1 MKTFK
6 SVLETLHIASGKLS
20 ELAEP
25 VSDIEKRLIDMHQ
38 VEVQDYVI
46 PQEHV
51 FKGNID
57 TQPRLADQSLETSQD
72 NYDSYR
78 EESVEISE
86 APGKYTK
93 RGDKELY
100 QWGDVNQ
107 ALMDAGANMRIISNV
122 LTKLSKK
129 DVGLHEETLLE
140 GPSDKWMTPLIT
152 AIEKHKDKPEFMR
165 FVVQYEAWMETYDRA
180 HKKLRNSKGIEGKL
194 MNSILDAVG
203 ISESLINESV
213 KEEPQMLEESSDLKE
228 LKSMTPMRDKFGP
241 VNPKLKQKQKA
252 QKSASQNKSFSK
264 VRSRME
270 EDEVD
275 EAQIRT
281 RARVRNDQEKLKKA
295 RAAKSA
301 KANVKEGTVGEFE
314 EASEKLDGRKKE
326 FKEKL
331 RALLYQKAKEA
342 QENKDV
348 VSAILNR
355 KVTKES
361 AIMEKY
367 KPGKL
372 KLKSGDMVTVS
383 KQDAGLLNSML
394 SDMKPKGRKEME
406 KVLQTDKAGFEEILG
421 FAREAL

>member
-6 SVLETLHIASGKLS
+6 SVLGELHLASGKLS

-38 VEVQDYVI
+38 VEVTDYVI
-46 PQEHV
+46 SQEHV
-51 FKGNID
+51 FKGTID

-78 EESVEISE
+78 EESVEDIQE

-100 QWGDVNQ
+100 QWGDINQ
-107 ALMDAGANMRIISNV
+107 ALMAAGANMRIISNV

-129 DVGLHEETLLE
+129 DVGLHEDLDEAFLAE
-140 GPSDKWMTPLIT
+140 GPSDKWVNPLIA
-152 AIEKHKDKPEFMR
+152 AIEKNKDNPEFMR

-180 HKKLRNSKGIEGKL
+180 HKKIRKLKGIEGNL
-194 MNSILDAVG
+194 INGILDAVG
-203 ISESLINESV
+203 ISESFINESV
-213 KEEPQMLEESSDLKE
+213 EEEAPEMLSESTKAYG
-228 LKSMTPMRDKFGP
+228 KSMDAIADKKKKAGISQAD
-241 VNPKLKQKQKA
+241 KLTLAKLDALMKKQKYKG
-252 QKSASQNKSFSK
+252 QKSKTQNKSFQD
-264 VRSRME
+264 VRARLS
-270 EDEVD
+270 D
-275 EAQIRT
+275 EA
-281 RARVRNDQEKLKKA
+281 D
-295 RAAKSA
+295 
-301 KANVKEGTVGEFE
+301 GEIE
-314 EASEKLDGRKKE
+314 EASERLDGRRKE

-342 QENKDV
+342 QEGKDV
-348 VSAILNR
+348 VGAILGR

-361 AIMEKY
+361 TIMEKY

-383 KQDAGLLNSML
+383 KQDADLLNSML
-394 SDMKPKGRKEME
+394 GDMNPRNRKEME
-406 KVLQTDKAGFEEILG
+406 KVLQTDKAGFEEIVG